1 MKQQLEVS
9 MTITNDDV
17 DYCYNLMGMFFHH
30 VPFMVYKPYSYTMKN
45 FVFPIRTDDDGFVTF
60 YGDAARKRN
69 IIFLLILSSLL
80 KDNKYD
86 IPADEEEVGQLAW
99 EKMEYYLLNLSIKS
113 YGYEPII
120 DKEIY
125 DIFKINDVDR
135 LIEYFEEE
143 FNVTITK
150 KDMEKYD
157 EFDLSGTFD
166 CRTMNYIAFFIPTGK
181 KISQEDIEIYVD
193 DLTCETI
200 LPFRLNPSVLLVNA
214 TYKGVQGMF
223 LYLAWGVD
231 EYNGDFVPLETLDLM
246 GLMYQLLYIYRK
258 EVLSLV

>member
-1 MKQQLEVS
+1 

-99 EKMEYYLLNLSIKS
+99 EKM
-113 YGYEPII
+113 
-120 DKEIY
+120 
-125 DIFKINDVDR
+125 
-135 LIEYFEEE
+135 
-143 FNVTITK
+143 
-150 KDMEKYD
+150 
-157 EFDLSGTFD
+157 
-166 CRTMNYIAFFIPTGK
+166 
-181 KISQEDIEIYVD
+181 
-193 DLTCETI
+193 
-200 LPFRLNPSVLLVNA
+200 
-214 TYKGVQGMF
+214 
-223 LYLAWGVD
+223 
-231 EYNGDFVPLETLDLM
+231 
-246 GLMYQLLYIYRK
+246 
-258 EVLSLV
+258 